1 MGNDFGLD
9 LRPSAS
15 QHGGVFVISMNGGIH
30 ELNLNGLSDTVSGML
45 QEANVASQLWAC
57 TVLVPA
63 ATFFLSGP
71 PGFLLTPALSSATC
85 SRSVNLACVGSR
97 VLIRVLGNRQCELG
111 RYWRLLPVGTLGCLL
126 GRTVHAS
133 GTLLAVITATEVLFC
148 TFWAVRSCGGSAAL
162 TQVGALPRT
171 T

>member
-1 MGNDFGLD
+1 
-9 LRPSAS
+9 
-15 QHGGVFVISMNGGIH
+15 MNGGIH